1 MKRILIL
8 LLTALLLC
16 GCTAEPPVEETT
28 VPTETE
34 AEIPTEPA
42 GSYEPGSELE
52 TGTDG
57 AVRVYPQDLTDV
69 YAMACVGSDVLLF
82 SGKETTTLTMLSGDN
97 LYKTAQVAVDMHLA
111 PEQSATQVTNR
122 GMSYYSD
129 ATGEVILLDEGLK
142 EVARIATPKDMV
154 GTPILSANRQSVFYC
169 TAGSIRVLE
178 LETGISRLLKEITGA
193 ELTTE
198 ALLLNDTVLRCRLTD
213 EDGNVRSIFLSTE
226 NGETHWETE
235 EPLEVDTYGEYY
247 YSVLPEGSMEGLVF
261 GHVGDSQRMLLPAD
275 VTAPSWYLPAMHGA
289 VSAVRDL
296 GGNLLMEYYELS
308 GGRRSSVLQLPCSEI
323 PCSVEADATR
333 SLIYVLC
340 VDESG
345 AAVIYRWE
353 PGALQT
359 NDGNIYTGPRYTLE
373 NMDTEAL
380 AACRA
385 YATDLNQRYGV
396 EILIGTDAT
405 AKQPWT
411 HRLETEY
418 QAPMIRLELEKL
430 NALLAVYPEG
440 FLKQAASG
448 TESGVLRIC
457 LVRGIQGTPE
467 SGNMERTNGIQYWI
481 EENPYVALCVGRTDE
496 KLVHHQLFHA
506 IETKVFS
513 DSQLYY
519 EWDALNPKG
528 FSYDYNFDLWQTR
541 EETKYLEGK
550 NRAFID
556 SFSMTFPNEDRAR
569 IMEYAITAD
578 NESCFES
585 DSMQKKLLQLCRG
598 IRKAFGLE
606 KSEDVYPWEQYLEES
621 IAYVPKKK

>member
-1 MKRILIL
+1 M
-8 LLTALLLC
+8 
-16 GCTAEPPVEETT
+16 
-28 VPTETE
+28 
-34 AEIPTEPA
+34 
-42 GSYEPGSELE
+42 
-52 TGTDG
+52 
-57 AVRVYPQDLTDV
+57 
-69 YAMACVGSDVLLF
+69 
-82 SGKETTTLTMLSGDN
+82 
-97 LYKTAQVAVDMHLA
+97 
-111 PEQSATQVTNR
+111 
-122 GMSYYSD
+122 
-129 ATGEVILLDEGLK
+129 
-142 EVARIATPKDMV
+142 
-154 GTPILSANRQSVFYC
+154 
-169 TAGSIRVLE
+169 E

-235 EPLEVDTYGEYY
+235 EPLEVATHGEYY

-261 GHVGDSQRMLLPAD
+261 GYVGDSQRMLLPAD

-296 GGNLLMEYYELS
+296 GGNLVMEYYELS